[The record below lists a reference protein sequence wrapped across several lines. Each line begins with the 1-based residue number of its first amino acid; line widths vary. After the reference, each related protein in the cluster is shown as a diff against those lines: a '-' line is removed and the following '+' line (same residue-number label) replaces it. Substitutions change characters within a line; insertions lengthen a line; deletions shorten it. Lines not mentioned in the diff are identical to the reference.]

1 MTPLN
6 AALPKAALSKADIGV
21 FDSGLGGLSVLREIQ
36 RQAPNA
42 SVLYLADTAN
52 VPYGDKPIQVVRDLA
67 LQLTDRLIDA
77 GVQLVVMASGTST
90 VAGLSAA
97 RSRYPTLPIA
107 GTIAPGAAAAVSAS
121 AGSIGV
127 LATNATVQSR
137 AFTKAVHLLEP
148 ARAVVEVGCPR
159 FVPLV
164 ETGRADTLE
173 AQEAA
178 LEYLRPLH
186 AAHVQSIILGCTH
199 FPFLLEA
206 LHHAVIEIGDADFQ
220 PRFVDPAAAAVC
232 EALPSL
238 TLTSGSLG
246 TVSFAATGDPEEFRG
261 FASRLLGAPID
272 FVAPLA
278 L

>member
-1 MTPLN
+1 MTSLS
-6 AALPKAALSKADIGV
+6 ASLPKADIGV

-36 RQAPNA
+36 RQAPSA

-52 VPYGDKPIQVVRDLA
+52 VPYGDKPIAVVRDLA

-77 GVQLVVMASGTST
+77 GVQLVIMASGTST
-90 VAGLSAA
+90 AAGLEAA
-97 RSRYPTLPIA
+97 RNRYPALPIA

-121 AGSIGV
+121 AGPVGV

-137 AFTKAVHLLEP
+137 AFTKSIHGLDPTRE
-148 ARAVVEVGCPR
+148 VVEVGCPQ

-164 ETGRADTLE
+164 ETGCAETTE
-173 AQEAA
+173 AEEAA

-186 AAHVQSIILGCTH
+186 NTHVQSVILGCTH
-199 FPFLLEA
+199 FPFLLNA
-206 LHHAVIEIGDADFQ
+206 LHHAVSQIADPEFQ
-220 PRFVDPAAAAVC
+220 PHFVDPAAAAVRD
-232 EALPSL
+232 ALPLLS
-238 TLTSGSLG
+238 LTSGGLG
-246 TVSFAATGDPEEFRG
+246 TVSFAASGDPEEFRC
-261 FASRLLGAPID
+261 FASRLLGTPID

>member
-1 MTPLN
+1 MIGSR
-6 AALPKAALSKADIGV
+6 AALPKADVGV

-52 VPYGDKPIQVVRDLA
+52 VPYGDKPIAVVRDLA
-67 LQLTDRLIDA
+67 LQLTDRLVDA

-90 VAGLSAA
+90 VAGLRAA
-97 RSRYPTLPIA
+97 RSRYPALPIV
-107 GTIAPGAAAAVSAS
+107 GTVAPGAAAAVSGS
-121 AGSIGV
+121 AGPIGV
-127 LATNATVQSR
+127 LATNATVHSR
-137 AFTKAVHLLEP
+137 AFTEAVHLLDPTRE
-148 ARAVVEVGCPR
+148 VVEVGCPK

-164 ETGRADTLE
+164 ETGCAETAE
-173 AQEAA
+173 AEEAA

-199 FPFLLEA
+199 FPFLSSA
-206 LHHAVIEIGDADFQ
+206 LHHAVSQIGAPDFQ
-220 PRFVDPAAAAVC
+220 PQFVDPAAVAVC
-232 EALPSL
+232 EALPL
-238 TLTSGSLG
+238 LKLASGGLG
-246 TVSFAATGDPEEFRG
+246 AVAFAATGDPEDFRC
-261 FASRLLGAPID
+261 FASRLLGTPID